1 MMGTNIRKKMP
12 ISLKPS
18 RRAASIMSL
27 GKERDACRNSMIING
42 VEMDGSTNAAQLLT
56 SPQWDIILNRG
67 IIMAT
72 NGSIIASSR
81 TLISAS
87 FALSW

>member
-1 MMGTNIRKKMP
+1 
-12 ISLKPS
+12 
-18 RRAASIMSL
+18 
-27 GKERDACRNSMIING
+27 MIING